1 MAKIENKTRE
11 QVTALMAKF
20 IKESFKAM
28 ASNSKELNVKLNN
41 WCSGFGRN
49 SKWSYTEIRFGGDS
63 YIFKDKEIDDL
74 SFVRMWENAIAISKV
89 RGKVT
94 YDTYGDGYWTPKTYR
109 FKRVEI
115 FAKPCKEFVS
125 LVKLIEKYAR
135 ITISETDVFDVR
147 VCGKRSSWS
156 DSGRYD
162 YLCYEPKTCQAII
175 DYIRKSRTSK
185 DTLTIE
191 VAPYSSHGDDMDYK
205 CAQYHESEWY
215 GFRGARLNVKVTTP
229 NGKIK
234 AKNYWALRSYGT
246 DLNEL

>member
-28 ASNSKELNVKLNN
+28 TSNSKELNVELNN

-74 SFVRMWENAIAISKV
+74 SFVRMWEDAIAISKV

-115 FAKPCKEFVS
+115 FAKPCKEFIS
-125 LVKLIEKYAR
+125 LVKLIEKYAKFSL
-135 ITISETDVFDVR
+135 SETDIFSVS
-147 VCGKRSSWS
+147 VCGKRSSWN
-156 DSGRYD
+156 DSGRYY
-162 YLCYEPKTCQAII
+162 YLCYEPKKCQGII
-175 DYIRKSRTSK
+175 DYIREQKSSR
-185 DTLTIE
+185 DTLSVSVE
-191 VAPYSSHGDDMDYK
+191 DYFSHGDNGDYK
-205 CAQYHESEWY
+205 CAQYQESEWY
-215 GFRGARLNVKVTTP
+215 GERGNKLVVKVTTP
-229 NGKIK
+229 KGK
-234 AKNYWALRSYGT
+234 AKAMNSWSMKFRSYI
-246 DLNEL
+246 D